1 VRIFKALGR
10 FGAKALLACGI
21 AAILAASPAS
31 AWAAPWLRAETP
43 RFVIY
48 SNGSETTLRKYAERV
63 ELLDA
68 VFWAVYGL
76 ERPAPPPRKLPIYL
90 VEDIK
95 QMRMVSPGLPDNV
108 AGFYAADPLDVYAM
122 GLSSAGNEY
131 VLLHEY
137 THHLMLQYFPYG
149 YPAWFVEGY
158 AEYFMNST
166 VDESAIKVGL
176 VTGRLDNLIGNNWL
190 PFEDML
196 SKRVFE
202 IPQPRRST
210 FYAQAWLMTHYLVS
224 DPERGEQLKAYL
236 TAVGQGQ
243 PSVDAM
249 QKATGLT
256 PDAWKGRMR
265 TYVSGQLR
273 YTQLKRA
280 DFPKAPVEI
289 TRPPPSTE
297 DLLLDD
303 MHVKTGVSPQYR
315 EGLLA
320 QIRAK
325 AARYPDDAFAQFA
338 LARAEVEIGDPQA
351 GAAILKRRLAAN
363 PKDVEALALEA
374 KRLMAEGDATPAVR
388 GERYNQ
394 AGALLATAFKLDPAR
409 YQTLFQFAASRAG
422 EANYPSDN
430 TLTAL
435 LMALKLAPQVGEIR
449 METAQGLIKRSR
461 TKEAAAVLVPLAN
474 SPHGGALAKQAQDLL
489 ATINPTGSA
498 AGALSAVAAQAAA
511 TKP

>member
-1 VRIFKALGR
+1 VYIFKILAR
-10 FGAKALLACGI
+10 VGAKAFLTLGVAAVLL
-21 AAILAASPAS
+21 ASPAA

-48 SNGSETTLRKYAERV
+48 SNGSEDTLRKYAERV

-76 ERPAPPPRKLPIYL
+76 ERPTPPPRKLPIYL
-90 VEDIK
+90 VADIK
-95 QMRMVSPGLPDNV
+95 QLRMVYPDLPDGV
-108 AGFYAADPLDVYAM
+108 AGYYSADSAETYAM
-122 GLSSAGNEY
+122 GLSDAGNDY

-137 THHLMLQYFPYG
+137 IHHLMLQYFPYG

-158 AEYFMNST
+158 AEYFMNTSVSDST
-166 VDESAIKVGL
+166 VQVGL
-176 VTGRLDNLIGNNWL
+176 VTGRLDDLIGNNWL
-190 PFEDML
+190 PFDDML
-196 SKRVFE
+196 SKRVNE
-202 IPQPRRST
+202 IPQTRRGT

-224 DPERGEQLKAYL
+224 DPARAEQLRAYL
-236 TAVGQGQ
+236 TALSQGQ
-243 PSVDAM
+243 NSLDAM

-256 PDAWKGRMR
+256 PDAWKNRMR

-280 DFPKAPVEI
+280 DFPTAPVEI
-289 TRPPPSTE
+289 IKLPPSTE

-303 MHVKTGVSPQYR
+303 MHVKTGVGKAYR

-320 QIRAK
+320 QIRTK

-351 GAAILKRRLAAN
+351 GAAILKRRLTAN
-363 PKDVEALALEA
+363 PKDVEAIALEA
-374 KRLMAEGDATPAVR
+374 RRLMAEGDATSAVR
-388 GERYNQ
+388 AERYNQ

-409 YQTLFQFAASRAG
+409 YQTLFDFAQSRSG

-449 METAQGLIKRSR
+449 MQAAQGLIKRNR
-461 TKEAAAVLVPLAN
+461 TKEATAVLVPLAN

-489 ATINPTGSA
+489 ATISPAGSA
-498 AGALSAVAAQAAA
+498 ANTAAPTAQAAEV
-511 TKP
+511 KR

>member
-1 VRIFKALGR
+1 MYIFKILARL
-10 FGAKALLACGI
+10 GAKAFLTLGVAAVLL
-21 AAILAASPAS
+21 ASPAA
-31 AWAAPWLRAETP
+31 AWATPWLRAETP

-48 SNGSETTLRKYAERV
+48 SNGSEATLRKYAERV

-76 ERPAPPPRKLPIYL
+76 ERPAAPPRKLPIYL
-90 VEDIK
+90 VEDLK
-95 QMRMVSPGLPDNV
+95 QMRLVSPGLPDNV
-108 AGFYAADPLDVYAM
+108 AGFYSADPLEIFAM
-122 GLSSAGNEY
+122 GLSDPGNDY

-137 THHLMLQYFPYG
+137 IHHLMLQYFPYG

-176 VTGRLDNLIGNNWL
+176 VTGRLDNLVGNNWL
-190 PFEDML
+190 PFEDVL

-224 DPERGEQLKAYL
+224 DPQRAEQLKAYL

-243 PSVDAM
+243 KSLDAM
-249 QKATGLT
+249 QQATGLT
-256 PDAWKGRMR
+256 PDAWKNRMR

-289 TRPPPSTE
+289 TKLPASTE

-320 QIRAK
+320 QIRTK

-363 PKDVEALALEA
+363 PKDVEAIALEA

-388 GERYNQ
+388 AERYNQ

-409 YQTLFQFAASRAG
+409 YQTLFDFAQSRSG

-449 METAQGLIKRSR
+449 MEAAQGLIKRNR
-461 TKEAAAVLVPLAN
+461 TKEASAVLVPLAN

-489 ATINPTGSA
+489 ATISPTGSA
-498 AGALSAVAAQAAA
+498 ANAAAPAAQAAEV
-511 TKP
+511 KR